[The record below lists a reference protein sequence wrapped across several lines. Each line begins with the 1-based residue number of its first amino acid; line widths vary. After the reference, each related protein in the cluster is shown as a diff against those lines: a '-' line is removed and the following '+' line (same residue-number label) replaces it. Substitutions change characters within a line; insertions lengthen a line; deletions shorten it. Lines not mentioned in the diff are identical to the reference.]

1 MRIALL
7 SDIHGNIDALE
18 VCLKSVRDSGCT
30 ELFITGDIVG
40 YYYDVESVMS
50 VLSDFTYSFV
60 VGNHEIMLRE
70 LMENPSLSQSIRV
83 KYGSAL
89 DIAIMKLTS
98 SQLEFLCSSPTVTSL
113 SRGDRRFNLSHGS
126 PWMVDEYLYPDT
138 KNEIWGKFLQYDDEV
153 FVIGNTHHQMLK
165 RIRGKLI
172 INPGSVGQSRTDRS
186 QAQWAEI
193 DASTLEVSFKSV
205 RYDSSRLLNKCEE
218 IDPGL
223 EILTGPLAL

>member
-7 SDIHGNIDALE
+7 SDIHGNIDALN

-40 YYYDVESVMS
+40 YYYDIESVMS
-50 VLSDFTYSFV
+50 VLSDFRYSFV
-60 VGNHEIMLRE
+60 MGNHEIMLRE
-70 LMENPSLSQSIRV
+70 LIENPSLAQSIRD

-89 DIAIMKLTS
+89 DITINKLTS
-98 SQLEFLCSSPTVTSL
+98 SQLAFLCSSPIVKSL

-138 KNEIWGKFLQYDDEV
+138 KNEVWGKFLQYEEEV

-193 DASTLEVSFKSV
+193 ETSTLDVSFKSV
-205 RYDSSRLLNKCEE
+205 SYNSSRLLNKCEE

-223 EILTGPLAL
+223 EILTGPLVP